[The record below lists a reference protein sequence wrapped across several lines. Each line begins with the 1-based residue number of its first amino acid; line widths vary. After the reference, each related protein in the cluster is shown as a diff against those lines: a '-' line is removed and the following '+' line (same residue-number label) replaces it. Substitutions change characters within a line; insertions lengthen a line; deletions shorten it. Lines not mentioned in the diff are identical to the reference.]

1 VTSLASLTRSGAPDE
16 EEEEEEQEE
25 QEGQEAERLY
35 LL

>member
-16 EEEEEEQEE
+16 EEEEEEEE
-25 QEGQEAERLY
+25 QQEGQEAERLY